1 MSKDKTLEKVFI
13 KNENLDEK
21 NVSSIPPFFSKKKLD
36 E

>member
-1 MSKDKTLEKVFI
+1 MSKDKTAEKVFI

-21 NVSSIPPFFSKKKLD
+21 MYRPSLHFSPKKKLD